1 MAYLSSYV
9 PEPNAAQRSVKT
21 SWAGLNRKQTQDSGE
36 LSEAHNISVREL
48 PYLKSADGVTA
59 IWQALGDPQDT
70 YAPNIREVHDVGEG
84 NVIVL
89 AQDTRMEDST
99 CVYYGKIDPIA
110 GYSSLEYIGSLQDP
124 SEYVP
129 RSVAVF
135 NAYIG
140 NNIVTSQFNRIIL
153 IFPDALSFDPTS
165 TGADRK
171 LKSIST
177 SNNPIPNFK
186 HITVLNGRLF
196 GVLDGK
202 IFASEWNNYANF
214 YTPNADELDEDVSA
228 LPWISTT
235 QSDIDASGEFT
246 GITVYGGQVIGFK
259 RNFMHMIYNNKNPFR
274 IVDIAKVG
282 AISQAAI
289 CEVNQALFFI
299 ADDGVYAFTGGV
311 PTRISDKL
319 NIPAGNW
326 ERSILGGDDR
336 TLYCYNYGE
345 DVIYTYDTV
354 NGAWGAI
361 SQEISSVNMATVSDT
376 CLFGFDEEIYRVG
389 GSRNHAF
396 DFTTDITFGGSLVEK
411 KIKRLRLQ
419 VSHPT
424 HNADDHIEVSVLKSD
439 GTWTAT
445 KEYRPRG
452 ECNTVL
458 SMLTRMTCDFGQ
470 KIRVEGQGDWVIKY
484 LQLDYESGGEK
495 YV

>member
-1 MAYLSSYV
+1 M
-9 PEPNAAQRSVKT
+9 KH
-21 SWAGLNRKQTQDSGE
+21 TQDSGE
-36 LSEAHNISVREL
+36 LSKAYNISVRDL
-48 PYLKSADGVTA
+48 PYLKSAEAATA
-59 IWQALGDPQDT
+59 IWQAPVGAYYPD
-70 YAPNIREVHDVGEG
+70 IREIYDVGEG
-84 NVIVL
+84 NVIVMT
-89 AQDTRMEDST
+89 ADATTEGKT
-99 CVYYGKIDPIA
+99 AVYYGKIDPIA
-110 GYSSLEYIGSLQDP
+110 GDVDLEQIGSLQDP
-124 SEYVP
+124 GEGYVP

-135 NAYIG
+135 NAYDG
-140 NNIVTSQFNRIIL
+140 KKPEDIVTAQFKRIVL

-214 YTPNADELDEDVSA
+214 YTPNADEIVEDTSA

-282 AISQAAI
+282 AISQEAI
-289 CEVNQALFFI
+289 CEVNQALFFV
-299 ADDGVYAFTGGV
+299 AEDGVYAFTGGA

-319 NIPAGNW
+319 NIPAGEW
-326 ERSILGGDDR
+326 EGSVLGGDDR
-336 TLYCYNYGE
+336 VLYCYNA
-345 DVIYTYDTV
+345 DRNVVFTYDTV
-354 NGAWGAI
+354 NGAWGEFNAGDVD
-361 SQEISSVNMATVSDT
+361 SNMATVDGK
-376 CLFGFDEEIYRVG
+376 CLFASNTSVYRMG
-389 GSRNHAF
+389 GSPNGGF
-396 DFTTDITFGGSLVEK
+396 EFETDITFGGSLVEK

-419 VSHPT
+419 VVHPT
-424 HNADDHIEVSVLKSD
+424 HNEGDYIAVSVLKANS
-439 GTWTAT
+439 TEPTAS
-445 KEYRPRG
+445 KRFDPDED
-452 ECNTVL
+452 CNTVL

-470 KIRVEGQGDWVIKY
+470 KIRVEGKGDWEIRY
-484 LQLDYESGGEK
+484 LQIDYESGGEK